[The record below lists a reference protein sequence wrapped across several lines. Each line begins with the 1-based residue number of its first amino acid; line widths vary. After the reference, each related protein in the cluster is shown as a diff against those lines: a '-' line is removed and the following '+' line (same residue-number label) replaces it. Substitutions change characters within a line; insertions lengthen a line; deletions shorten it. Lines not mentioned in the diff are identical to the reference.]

1 MAKPMVYFN
10 QKLRKEVNKM
20 TTKYNKMLEKATH
33 ELNEL
38 DAIRDTA
45 YDVLY
50 ALEVAEPYDDDVFE
64 AWNEQCSEYDRQF
77 NDLSN
82 LVERLTAVVNALDEL
97 HTEYRE
103 DELENLEG

>member
-1 MAKPMVYFN
+1 
-10 QKLRKEVNKM
+10 M

-50 ALEVAEPYDDDVFE
+50 ALEIAEPYDDDVFE

-103 DELENLEG
+103 DELEKLLED

>member
-1 MAKPMVYFN
+1 
-10 QKLRKEVNKM
+10 M
-20 TTKYNKMLEKATH
+20 TTKYHKMLENATH
-33 ELNEL
+33 QLNAL
-38 DAIRDTA
+38 DNTRDSA

-64 AWNEQCSEYDRQF
+64 AWNEQCAEYDRQF

>member
-1 MAKPMVYFN
+1 
-10 QKLRKEVNKM
+10 M
-20 TTKYNKMLEKATH
+20 TTKYHKMLEKATH
-33 ELNEL
+33 EMNEL

>member
-1 MAKPMVYFN
+1 
-10 QKLRKEVNKM
+10 M
-20 TTKYNKMLEKATH
+20 TTKYHKMLEKATH
-33 ELNEL
+33 EMNEL
-38 DAIRDTA
+38 DAIRDAA

-64 AWNEQCSEYDRQF
+64 AWNEQCAEYDRQF

>member
-1 MAKPMVYFN
+1 MAEPVVYFN

-20 TTKYNKMLEKATH
+20 TTKYHKMLENATH
-33 ELNEL
+33 EMNEL

-64 AWNEQCSEYDRQF
+64 AWNEQCAEYDRQF

>member
-1 MAKPMVYFN
+1 MAKPVVYFN

-20 TTKYNKMLEKATH
+20 TTKYHKMLEKATH
-33 ELNEL
+33 EMNEL

>member
-1 MAKPMVYFN
+1 
-10 QKLRKEVNKM
+10 M

-33 ELNEL
+33 EMNEL

-50 ALEVAEPYDDDVFE
+50 ALEIAEPYDDDVFE
-64 AWNEQCSEYDRQF
+64 AWNEQCAEYDRQF

-103 DELENLEG
+103 DELEKLLED